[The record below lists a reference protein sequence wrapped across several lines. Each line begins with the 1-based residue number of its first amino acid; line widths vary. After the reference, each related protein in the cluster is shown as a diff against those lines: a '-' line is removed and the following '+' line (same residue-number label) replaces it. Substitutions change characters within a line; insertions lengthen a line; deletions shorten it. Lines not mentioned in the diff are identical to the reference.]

1 MPLDRE
7 QGGDDDDDAYAHLLG
22 QLEMRQRQL
31 TEAEET
37 VQLFKE
43 KLEKLRVYNDSVVTE
58 NSALQGRVSEVEEL
72 LGQTQGELERAFQE
86 QKSSRAQW
94 KVQLETQADE
104 MRRLHRMITTQE
116 DIEAE
121 KLKIAGELEIEW
133 GLEELRR
140 YNRKMAAIESR
151 LASSRQKC
159 AELQRELDQEK
170 IRNAMERQDADAA
183 LKKARE
189 EVKGEEE
196 TLQRKLREA
205 ELEMR
210 RYAEQVSAIP
220 KLKAQVFEMGAK
232 MKEGS
237 ALVASLKEQHEETV
251 ATLQAR
257 IEVQRAEI
265 LQRGKEARDALA
277 EKAKTDRAHA
287 SLTEESARRG
297 REIERLETSVTAM
310 KRAHEEEKK
319 ALRKESEKE
328 MADLRSQLAAQEG
341 CVGRLEKE
349 LDRKCRECC
358 EQVNRAAEQVN
369 EAERRVSEIQ
379 RKFDEETAR
388 VTMAHE
394 AEVCEL
400 HRRLAGMNTACAEAK
415 QTISELEAALRS
427 VEDRNQRALAEK
439 EDKAVIVASSLE
451 QARAQMRAAEDKA
464 AEFEQMA
471 RDYTMLQSKHRET
484 LAHLTNTVE
493 KLEEKEM
500 SISALKAEL
509 KDVNRAHEYE
519 RHKAAQDAEQWA
531 REAQETRL
539 ELLEMSRHSQ
549 AVAEEL
555 RRTRS
560 YAKKVKAK
568 NKQKVKEAHTKV
580 STTNGK
586 LKELVRLQGHIE
598 KRASESKVSYE
609 QRIADL
615 ERRLLHAT
623 FGGGGGTALALA
635 SIPALPVSGSS
646 STNGYNAFVDMPAPA
661 SLFRHTTVESARRH
675 RRVRD
680 RKTRQH
686 VDAAAGPSTIAEES
700 KENQATTQPSQEED
714 DVDLAESHLWPAE
727 HANQ

>member
-22 QLEMRQRQL
+22 QLELKQRQL

-72 LGQTQGELERAFQE
+72 LGQTQGELERAFQD
-86 QKSSRAQW
+86 QKSSREQW

-133 GLEELRR
+133 GWEELRR

-170 IRNAMERQDADAA
+170 IRNAMERQEADAA

-189 EVKGEEE
+189 EVKEEEE

-220 KLKAQVFEMGAK
+220 KLKAQVYEMGAK

-251 ATLQAR
+251 STLQAR
-257 IEVQRAEI
+257 IEAQRAEI

-297 REIERLETSVTAM
+297 REIVCFIGATAASVI
-310 KRAHEEEKK
+310 
-319 ALRKESEKE
+319 
-328 MADLRSQLAAQEG
+328 ADLRSQLSAQEG

-471 RDYTMLQSKHRET
+471 RDYAMLQSKHRET

-509 KDVNRAHEYE
+509 KDINRAHEYE

-635 SIPALPVSGSS
+635 NIPALPVSSSS